1 MKKNYFSSLLSFL
14 MIAVCATTFVACGDD
29 HEDDGINTIQ
39 QEVMNKLAG
48 TWQRVERG
56 FDDVTYNDIIEIT
69 FSKYG
74 AVSYTYVNYS
84 SSSTK
89 TFKTRTSNGTYTIS
103 NDGTYITSYSCYELN
118 GKLISS
124 LSKYELYLD
133 GVKFIR
139 IGGEPDDD
147 DSSSVAENSSGNS
160 GGSSYSGGSST
171 GGNSNS
177 GEAPSF
183 RRFDYTATTTTANI
197 YFYTTDRVTSA
208 TIYYGP
214 HSTSVSV
221 SATVINQQISA
232 TLKGL
237 TKGTKYYVK
246 CTAKNNYG
254 STTSDIFSFMTNYD

>member
-1 MKKNYFSSLLSFL
+1 MHESSRMAWTIQHLCLVKAAWRLPTRDASRGWLHAFSLIKSKKEMKKNYFSSLLSFL

-118 GKLISS
+118 
-124 LSKYELYLD
+124 
-133 GVKFIR
+133 
-139 IGGEPDDD
+139 
-147 DSSSVAENSSGNS
+147 
-160 GGSSYSGGSST
+160 
-171 GGNSNS
+171 
-177 GEAPSF
+177 
-183 RRFDYTATTTTANI
+183 
-197 YFYTTDRVTSA
+197 
-208 TIYYGP
+208 P
-214 HSTSVSV
+214 HCSECP
-221 SATVINQQISA
+221 N
-232 TLKGL
+232 TLL
-237 TKGTKYYVK
+237 
-246 CTAKNNYG
+246 KNC
-254 STTSDIFSFMTNYD
+254 